1 MEVGE
6 EGKQSK
12 TVSFLPQNPGGCCL
26 VSYVLDFNVSHV
38 LDFNV
43 SYVLDFNV
51 SYVLD
56 FNVSYVLEEE

>member
-26 VSYVLDFNVSHV
+26 VSYVLDFNVS
-38 LDFNV
+38 
-43 SYVLDFNV
+43 
-51 SYVLD
+51 
-56 FNVSYVLEEE
+56 YVLEEE